1 MKSKTYLF
9 LVPLAVFIF
18 SALLTGC
25 SGMDSTTREE
35 ENKQPVDSV
44 YVFDVQEEEVTREEK
59 ETPDPEEK
67 NDSLITYVR
76 DTSVNAKTVYAVQVG
91 AFSSEANAKKHIE
104 TSEKLLGKKLRTFYS
119 TEVKFWV
126 VQLMPVAKSDEAH
139 KIKRSIRKKKE
150 FKDAFVV
157 KVIE

>member
-1 MKSKTYLF
+1 MKSKQIQFLFPLLF
-9 LVPLAVFIF
+9 LLVSVLLA
-18 SALLTGC
+18 GC
-25 SGMDSTTREE
+25 SGMDSTTRDEE
-35 ENKQPVDSV
+35 KKDTTDSV
-44 YVFDVQEEEVTREEK
+44 YVFDVQEEEVTKEEK
-59 ETPDPEEK
+59 ESPDPEEK

-76 DTSVNAKTVYAVQVG
+76 NTSKNAKTVYGVQVG

-104 TSEKLLGKKLRTFYS
+104 TSEKLLGRKLRTFFS

-126 VQLMPVAKSDEAH
+126 VQLMPVSKSDEAH

>member
-1 MKSKTYLF
+1 MKSKQIQFLFPLLF
-9 LVPLAVFIF
+9 LLVSVLLA
-18 SALLTGC
+18 GC
-25 SGMDSTTREE
+25 SGMDSTTRDEE
-35 ENKQPVDSV
+35 KKDTTDSV
-44 YVFDVQEEEVTREEK
+44 YVFDVQEEEVTKEEK
-59 ETPDPEEK
+59 ESPDPEEK

-76 DTSVNAKTVYAVQVG
+76 NTSKNAKTVYGVQVG

-104 TSEKLLGKKLRTFYS
+104 TSEKLLGRKLRTFYS

-126 VQLMPVAKSDEAH
+126 VQLMPVSKSDEAH